1 MADALLHYTAVPA
14 GGVPGCRSLTL
25 AAAAA
30 AAMVLPA
37 AVGAGL
43 TTRELLSSELASAAT
58 TVTGAQPLTVEG
70 LQTAILLLN
79 EAAELNPG
87 DPERWHQLFAAAD
100 LGEHPGLRRKAL
112 EHIVRLDPA
121 DDVARLRYVNDA
133 IDLYQTVEERMDAY
147 RKLLAEPNRKALGPA
162 VASRLANDL
171 AWLLNRSG
179 DVDGFSHWLGE
190 AVALDPSNRNA
201 AATAAGFFRMN
212 VADDPFAEGELLA
225 SLVLADPL
233 SHEAQALL
241 AGLLLDN
248 GAYVGADRLYSMAA
262 RSARVAGAPPSS
274 GLLADRALAQWGRG
288 DVDGALETIRL
299 RQRDIDE
306 PYRDALRRSEPD
318 LSPLELARR
327 HAPVGGTLATVRA
340 AVLKHFGSP
349 SAAGALED
357 AIAAYEAEIDAI
369 RQAAADT
376 DPAAGAGR
384 CLDAASVVLWLG
396 GDPQRAERFI
406 ESAVSFQGAP
416 LDAATRTRFDG
427 WLALRRGDYA
437 RAVEMLEPLAES
449 DPGARL
455 GLAMSLRESGRLAD
469 AARNLNALAVAR
481 PGTLIGVWAA
491 YALADDIGRKPPPSE
506 TANRLEAL
514 AASIPQVLDHLADD
528 PTLAVSLRLV
538 VPQVAVGP
546 YEPII
551 VNLEITNNA
560 PFPIAIDRRG
570 PIRPQVA
577 LVVAA
582 QMARDRELNELPPI
596 VVDINRRLRLDPRQR
611 LVVPV
616 DLRRGSLAQV
626 LNQAPLRGAT
636 LKIRA
641 ISAFRMTGPQLLGP
655 GAMGEQVESPPL
667 RVDGVR
673 LSAGWIPQS
682 IAAILQAESL
692 QDLASVALLSHVIV
706 RIGYVL
712 KSGKPEELDQ
722 FAAAMR
728 GYPDPSRLAADAAS
742 AIGETYAKLD
752 PVSRAWLLGV
762 MARSDLLD
770 PVYES
775 ANQDQDR
782 LVRVMYLLACLNTA
796 EDPALDAALAS
807 DDPVVRHV
815 GALMRKLLGSAAP
828 GP

>member
-1 MADALLHYTAVPA
+1 
-14 GGVPGCRSLTL
+14 
-25 AAAAA
+25 
-30 AAMVLPA
+30 MVLPA
-37 AVGAGL
+37 AGAGL

-58 TVTGAQPLTVEG
+58 TLTGAQPLTVEG

-79 EAAELNPG
+79 EAAELTPG
-87 DPERWHQLFAAAD
+87 DPERWRQLFAAAD
-100 LGEHPGLRRKAL
+100 LGEHPDLRRKAL

-212 VADDPFAEGELLA
+212 VANDPFAEGELLT
-225 SLVLADPL
+225 SLVLADPV
-233 SHEAQALL
+233 SHEAQVLL
-241 AGLLLDN
+241 AGLLLEN
-248 GAYVGADRLYSMAA
+248 GAYAGADRLYAMAA
-262 RSARVAGAPPSS
+262 RSARVAGAQPSS

-299 RQRDIDE
+299 RQREVDE
-306 PYRDALRRSEPD
+306 PYRDELRRSEPD
-318 LSPLELARR
+318 LTPLDLARR
-327 HAPVGGTLATVRA
+327 HAPLGGTLATVRA
-340 AVLKHFGSP
+340 AVLKHCGSP

-357 AIAAYEAEIDAI
+357 AIVAYEAEIDAI
-369 RQAAADT
+369 RQAADAN
-376 DPAAGAGR
+376 PALGAGR

-406 ESAVSFQGAP
+406 ESALSFQGAP
-416 LDAATRTRFDG
+416 LDAATRARFDG
-427 WLALRRGDYA
+427 WLALRRGEYA
-437 RAVEMLEPLAES
+437 RAVELLQPLAES

-469 AARNLNALAVAR
+469 AARNLNALAAAR

-546 YEPII
+546 YEPIV

-582 QMARDRELNELPPI
+582 QMARDRALNELPPI

-616 DLRRGSLAQV
+616 DLRRGSLAQI

-673 LSAGWIPQS
+673 LSAGFIPHS
-682 IAAILQAESL
+682 IAAILQADSL
-692 QDLASVALLSHVIV
+692 QDVALVALLSHVIY
-706 RIGYVL
+706 RIDYVL

-728 GYPDPSRLAADAAS
+728 GYPDPSRLAADAA
-742 AIGETYAKLD
+742 AAVGETYAKLD
-752 PVSRAWLLGV
+752 TVSRAWLLGA
-762 MARSDLLD
+762 MARSELLD

-775 ANQDQDR
+775 AHQDQDR
-782 LVRVMYLLACLNTA
+782 LVRVMYLLACLTTA
-796 EDPALDAALAS
+796 EDPALSAAMAS
-807 DDPVVRHV
+807 DDPVVRQV
-815 GALMRKLLGSAAP
+815 GALMRQLVGSAVP